1 MILHNNEV
9 REKFILFF
17 QTSLF
22 RINIG
27 KDFILKNISQ
37 FWYGRK
43 KLCYSDKSWEK
54 LLLRVVATMPQS
66 RTPSPDQKHSTW

>member
-22 RINIG
+22 RRNIG

-43 KLCYSDKSWEK
+43 KLCYSDKS
-54 LLLRVVATMPQS
+54 
-66 RTPSPDQKHSTW
+66 

>member
-9 REKFILFF
+9 REKFTLFF

-22 RINIG
+22 RRNIG
-27 KDFILKNISQ
+27 KDFILKNISR

-43 KLCYSDKSWEK
+43 QLCYSDKS
-54 LLLRVVATMPQS
+54 
-66 RTPSPDQKHSTW
+66 